1 MTITGLPH
9 KIPDTPFKPDDL
21 LPGNHAIGSL
31 ARQMETSDAAR
42 PFYPAKA
49 IGYGSHHRGYESC
62 RMKSFAKAFI
72 QSSLIG

>member
-1 MTITGLPH
+1 
-9 KIPDTPFKPDDL
+9 
-21 LPGNHAIGSL
+21 
-31 ARQMETSDAAR
+31 METSDAAR

-49 IGYGSHHRGYESC
+49 IGYGSHRGYESC

>member
-1 MTITGLPH
+1 
-9 KIPDTPFKPDDL
+9 
-21 LPGNHAIGSL
+21 
-31 ARQMETSDAAR
+31 METSDAAR